1 MIVADSI
8 PAPMRLLLLAVI
20 AFLSPLAV
28 SAQTDP
34 QEKRQSNIIR
44 EYDRFEDRTKYWTR
58 PKTVRSGLDVM
69 AHFSFKG
76 KGAGN
81 EVDGFYLIFTSMGS
95 DWRYLK
101 DSRLYCLI
109 DGDRV
114 DLGSARASD
123 SDIKP
128 GYSTVEVKEI
138 LMFPVKY
145 PTLQR
150 ISNAKRVEVRLG
162 NTEFYFDEYFRES
175 LKELLAKVRVVKR
188 K

>member
-1 MIVADSI
+1 
-8 PAPMRLLLLAVI
+8 MRLLLLAVM
-20 AFLSPLAV
+20 ALLSPLAV

-34 QEKRQSNIIR
+34 QQKRQSNIIR
-44 EYDRFEDRTKYWTR
+44 EYDRFEDRTNYWTR
-58 PKTVRSGLDVM
+58 PKTVRSGLNVM

-81 EVDGFYLIFTSMGS
+81 DVDGFNLIFTSIGS

-114 DLGSARASD
+114 DLGAARVKD

-145 PTLQR
+145 QTLQK
-150 ISNAKRVEVRLG
+150 ISNAKSVEVRLG
-162 NTEFYFDEYFRES
+162 NTEFYLDQYFRES